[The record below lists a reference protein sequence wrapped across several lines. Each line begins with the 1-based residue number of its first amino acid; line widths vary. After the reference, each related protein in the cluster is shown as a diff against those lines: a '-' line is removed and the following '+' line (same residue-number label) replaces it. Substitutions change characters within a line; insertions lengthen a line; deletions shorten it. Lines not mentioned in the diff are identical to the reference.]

1 VVARAKTISGG
12 AASAEASVEG
22 DGTLTVRG
30 VLNFDTV
37 PDVYTRSL
45 AWVQKSQ
52 GAITVDLKNVQRADS
67 AGLALL
73 VEWLHLARRQSR
85 ELKFVNVPEQVRS
98 LIRVNG
104 LSNALGVDSARVT
117 AGS

>member
-1 VVARAKTISGG
+1 MATRSKKAASG
-12 AASAEASVEG
+12 AANAEATVEG
-22 DGTLTVRG
+22 DGILAVHG

-37 PDVYTRSL
+37 PDVFAKSA

-52 GAITVDLKNVQRADS
+52 GRITIDLKNVERADS

-73 VEWLHLARRQSR
+73 VEWLQLARRQNR
-85 ELKFVNVPEQVRS
+85 ELTFANVPEQVRS

-104 LSNALGVDSARVT
+104 LGQALKINQRG
-117 AGS
+117 

>member
-1 VVARAKTISGG
+1 VAARSKTASAG
-12 AASAEASVEG
+12 AGSAEATVEG
-22 DGTLTVRG
+22 DGTLAVRG

-52 GAITVDLKNVQRADS
+52 GAIAVDLKDVQRADS

-73 VEWLHLARRQSR
+73 VEWLHLARRRNR
-85 ELKFVNVPEQVRS
+85 ELKFVNVPEQMRS

-104 LSNALGVDSARVT
+104 LGRALGVESSQESA
-117 AGS
+117 AS